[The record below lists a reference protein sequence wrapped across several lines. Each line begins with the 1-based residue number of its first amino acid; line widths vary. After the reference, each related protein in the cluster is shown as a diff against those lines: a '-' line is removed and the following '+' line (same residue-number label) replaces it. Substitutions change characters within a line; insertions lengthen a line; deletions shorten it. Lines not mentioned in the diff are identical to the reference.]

1 MKKQKPKGLY
11 KMATRNDDL
20 AHRQTERTLR
30 TLERRIASV
39 YNQASQEMQE
49 KIEKYFQAFA
59 KKDAEKLAQ
68 VEAREITKHQY
79 QQWRLSQMAR
89 GERYKALRDA
99 LAERM
104 TKANEVAVAYIND
117 ATPSIYSLNRNY
129 AAYTI
134 EKVGGNVGFD
144 LVDEQ
149 TVKRLI
155 AKRPSLMP
163 YYPKKKA
170 VKRGID
176 LAWGKKQI
184 LSQITSGILQGE
196 SIPQLA
202 KRLQQELPRMN
213 KASAVR
219 TARTAVTS
227 AQNGG
232 RLASYEKADQMGIK
246 VRKVWVATKDGDTRK
261 SHQKLDGQTVD
272 WDEPFHSILGDI
284 EYPGDPSAKPAN
296 VYSCRCTM
304 RTEVPKK
311 YEAEPRK
318 MRVRD
323 PVTGKNVLV
332 NEMTYS
338 EWEKWVKNR

>member
-1 MKKQKPKGLY
+1 
-11 KMATRNDDL
+11 MATRNDDL
-20 AHRQTERTLR
+20 AHRQTERKLKA
-30 TLERRIASV
+30 LERKIASV
-39 YNQASQEMQE
+39 YSQASEEMKD
-49 KIEKYFQAFA
+49 KIEAYFAAFA
-59 KKDAEKLAQ
+59 KKDTEKQAAL
-68 VEAREITKHQY
+68 EAGEITKKQY
-79 QQWRLSQMAR
+79 QQWRIGQLTQ
-89 GERYKALRDA
+89 GERYLSLRDQ

-129 AAYTI
+129 TAYSI

-155 AKRPSLMP
+155 AKRPGLMP

-176 LAWGKKQI
+176 IAWGKKQI
-184 LSQITSGILQGE
+184 RAQILSGILQGE
-196 SIPQLA
+196 SIPDIA
-202 KRLQQELPRMN
+202 KRLLTVFPDMN
-213 KASAVR
+213 KAAAVR

-246 VRKVWVATKDGDTRK
+246 VRKVWVATKDGKTRRD
-261 SHQKLDGQTVD
+261 HQRMDGKTVD
-272 WDEPFHSILGDI
+272 WDEDFPNGLQ
-284 EYPGDPSAKPAN
+284 YPGDPSGKPAE
-296 VYSCRCTM
+296 VYNCRCTM
-304 RTEVPKK
+304 RTEVPKSLK
-311 YEAEPRK
+311 AEPRK

-332 NEMTYS
+332 NEMTYA
-338 EWEKWVKNR
+338 EWEEWVKNR

>member
-1 MKKQKPKGLY
+1 
-11 KMATRNDDL
+11 MATRNDDM
-20 AHRQTERTLR
+20 AHRQTERKLAA
-30 TLERRIASV
+30 LERRIASV
-39 YNQASQEMQE
+39 YRQASDDMTE
-49 KIEKYFQAFA
+49 KVQKYFQSFD
-59 KKDAEKLAQ
+59 KKDAEKLAAL
-68 VEAREITKHQY
+68 EAGEITKAQY
-79 QQWRLSQMAR
+79 QQWRMSQMLR
-89 GERYKALRDA
+89 GERYTALRDA

-117 ATPSIYSLNRNY
+117 ATPGIYSLNRNY

-134 EKVGGNVGFD
+134 ERAGGNVGFT

-155 AKRPSLMP
+155 QKRPSLMP

-170 VKRGID
+170 IARGID
-176 LAWGKKQI
+176 LAWGRRQI
-184 LSQITSGILQGE
+184 RAQITSSILQGE
-196 SIPQLA
+196 SIPDIA
-202 KRLQQELPRMN
+202 KHLMQRIPEMN

-246 VRKVWVATKDGDTRK
+246 VRKVWVATKDGRTRRN
-261 SHQKLDGQTVD
+261 HQRLDGETVD
-272 WDEPFHSILGDI
+272 WDEDFSNGLRF
-284 EYPGDPSAKPAN
+284 PGDPSGKPDQTYN
-296 VYSCRCTM
+296 CRCSV

-311 YEAEPRK
+311 YQAEPRK

-323 PVTGKNVLV
+323 PVTGKNVVV
-332 NEMTYS
+332 NEMTYA
-338 EWEKWVKNR
+338 EWEEWVKNRGT

>member
-1 MKKQKPKGLY
+1 MS
-11 KMATRNDDL
+11 TRNDDF
-20 AHRQTERTLR
+20 AHRQTDRNLAE
-30 TLERRIASV
+30 LERKIARV
-39 YNQASQEMQE
+39 YREASSEMKE
-49 KIEKYFQAFA
+49 KIEKYFNSFA
-59 KKDAEKLAQ
+59 KKDAEKQEQL
-68 VEAREITKHQY
+68 EAGEITKKQY
-79 QQWRLSQMAR
+79 QQWRISQLLR
-89 GERYKALRDA
+89 GDRYTAMRDA

-104 TKANEVAVAYIND
+104 TRANEVAVAYIND
-117 ATPSIYSLNRNY
+117 ATPGIYSLNRNY

-134 EKVGGNVGFD
+134 EKVGGNVGFT
-144 LVDEQ
+144 LYDEQ
-149 TVKRLI
+149 TVKWLI
-155 AKRPSLMP
+155 QKRSSIMP

-170 VKRGID
+170 VARGID

-184 LSQITSGILQGE
+184 RAQITSSILQGE
-196 SIPQLA
+196 SIPDIA
-202 KRLQQELPRMN
+202 KHLMRRIPDMN

-246 VRKVWVATKDGDTRK
+246 VRKVWIATKDGRTRRDHRK
-261 SHQKLDGQTVD
+261 MDGETVD
-272 WDEPFHSILGDI
+272 WDAKFSNGLR
-284 EYPGDPSAKPAN
+284 YPGDSIGKPAETYN
-296 VYSCRCTM
+296 CRCSM

-323 PVTGKNVLV
+323 PKTGKNVLV

-338 EWEKWVKNR
+338 EWEEWVKNR

>member
-1 MKKQKPKGLY
+1 
-11 KMATRNDDL
+11 MATRNDDL
-20 AHRQTERTLR
+20 AHRQTEKKLR

-39 YNQASQEMQE
+39 YSQASQEMQE

-68 VEAREITKHQY
+68 VEAGEITKHQY

-104 TKANEVAVAYIND
+104 TKANEVAVAYINN

-163 YYPKKKA
+163 YYPKRKS

-202 KRLQQELPRMN
+202 KRLQKSVFDSDR
-213 KASAVR
+213 AAAVR

-232 RLASYEKADQMGIK
+232 RLASYEKAEQNGIK
-246 VRKVWVATKDGDTRK
+246 VRKVWVATKDGRTRRD
-261 SHQKLDGQTVD
+261 HQRMDGKTVD
-272 WDEPFHSILGDI
+272 WDEDFPNGLQ
-284 EYPGDPSAKPAN
+284 YPGDPSGKPAE
-296 VYSCRCTM
+296 VYNCRCTM

-338 EWEKWVKNR
+338 EWEEWVKNR